1 MASIPSSGETKEDND
16 VMKLLRELKLEDYFQ
31 KFMDEGYDTLDRLEN
46 IVLEDLIKDIG
57 LKKGHARQFLRKI
70 ENPGESFSSPR
81 SSRSSSIQ
89 SRSSSLTDVLGE
101 TKGSDNDGTLIVKQ
115 YR

>member
-1 MASIPSSGETKEDND
+1 MSSFTSSGETKEDND
-16 VMKLLRELKLEDYFQ
+16 VKKLLRDLDLVEYFQ
-31 KFMDEGYDTLDRLEN
+31 KFMDEGYDTLDRLAN
-46 IVLEDLIKDIG
+46 IVLEDLMDIG

-101 TKGSDNDGTLIVKQ
+101 TKGSDNDGTLIVNQ